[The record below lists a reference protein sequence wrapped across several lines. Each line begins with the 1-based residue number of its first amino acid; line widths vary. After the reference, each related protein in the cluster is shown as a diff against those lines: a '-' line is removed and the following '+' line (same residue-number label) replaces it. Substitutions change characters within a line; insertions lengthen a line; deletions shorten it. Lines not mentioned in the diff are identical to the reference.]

1 MFKRKKDITFL
12 LIVVLLFFMLSVLFN
27 EWLSATMPRH
37 QLIQLPA
44 LFLLGIILGN
54 YFFSLKMND
63 TSLGIAALIFIMS
76 SLIFWM
82 LPHSIDYAVI
92 NKPFNRIMHWNML
105 FAGFLLRLVLRN
117 MLFEIK
123 ILFLGM
129 LSAMVLA
136 TGIALKVFDILLCSS
151 FDIYQQKETGLYLI
165 IAGFVLFIITFL
177 FFFKPE
183 KAPNRNK
190 LNISKI

>member
-54 YFFSLKMND
+54 YFSSLKMND

>member
-1 MFKRKKDITFL
+1 
-12 LIVVLLFFMLSVLFN
+12 MLSVLFN

-54 YFFSLKMND
+54 YFSSLKMND
-63 TSLGIAALIFIMS
+63 TSLGIGALIFIMS

>member
-1 MFKRKKDITFL
+1 
-12 LIVVLLFFMLSVLFN
+12 MLSVLFN

-54 YFFSLKMND
+54 YFSSLKMND

>member
-54 YFFSLKMND
+54 YFSSLKMND
-63 TSLGIAALIFIMS
+63 TSLGIGALIFIMS